1 MRDFMTTANLL
12 AALVAVALPGTA
24 VAQSAIVVHRDPGCG
39 CCVKWAEQARQTLK
53 RPVRMVDT
61 PNRAVVAKRLGIP
74 TDYGSCH
81 TTIIDGLVF
90 EGHVPL
96 SDVRRVLATKPKGVR
111 GLAVAGMP
119 LGSPGMEVPG
129 MKAQPYDVIAFGPGG
144 KRVFARH

>member
-1 MRDFMTTANLL
+1 MKTTNLL

-39 CCVKWAEQARQTLK
+39 CCVKWAEQARQTLN
-53 RPVRMVDT
+53 RPIRIVDT

-74 TDYGSCH
+74 SGHGSCH
-81 TTIIDGLVF
+81 TAIIDGLVF

-96 SDVRRVLATKPKGVR
+96 NDVRRVLATKPKGVR

-129 MKAQPYDVIAFGPGG
+129 MRAQAYDVIAFGPGG
-144 KRVFARH
+144 TRVFARH

>member
-1 MRDFMTTANLL
+1 MKTTNLL
-12 AALVAVALPGTA
+12 AALVAIARPGTA

-39 CCVKWAEQARQTLK
+39 CCEQWAEQAHQALK
-53 RPVRMVDT
+53 RPVKMVDT
-61 PNRAVVAKRLGIP
+61 PNRAVIAQRLGIP
-74 TDYGSCH
+74 IGLGSCH

-96 SDVRRVLATKPKGVR
+96 GDVRRVLATKPKGVR

-129 MKAQPYDVIAFGPGG
+129 MKAQSYDVIAFGPAGM
-144 KRVFARH
+144 RVFARH

>member
-1 MRDFMTTANLL
+1 MKTTNLV

-24 VAQSAIVVHRDPGCG
+24 VAQSAIVIHRDPGCG
-39 CCVKWAEQARQTLK
+39 CCVKWAEQARQTLN
-53 RPVRMVDT
+53 RPIRIVDT

-74 TDYGSCH
+74 SDHGSCH
-81 TTIIDGLVF
+81 TAIIDGLVF

-96 SDVRRVLATKPKGVR
+96 NDVRRVLAIKPKGVR
-111 GLAVAGMP
+111 GLGVAGMP